1 MKNMNK
7 LFLMSALL
15 LAASS
20 TSYAAMT
27 LKLVNDR
34 PEAAT
39 AHLSKVLGDGRQDIA
54 FTANGNETVT
64 VPESWKDNDV
74 VVTWSGKEAN
84 DVEYTNPD
92 TVRFSNATQEL
103 KSSSDDAQDDG
114 DADKL
119 S

>member
-27 LKLVNDR
+27 LKLVNDSSEVR
-34 PEAAT
+34 T
-39 AHLSKVLGDGRQDIA
+39 ARFSQALADGRKEIA
-54 FTANGNETVT
+54 FTVNGNETV
-64 VPESWKDNDV
+64 VVAESCKDTDFG
-74 VVTWSGKEAN
+74 VTWSWITEKG
-84 DVEYTNPD
+84 VEYTNSD
-92 TVRFSNATQEL
+92 TVRFTNATQEL
-103 KSSSDDAQDDG
+103 KSSSDDDQGDG